1 MTQQVVFTLSETRSG
16 STWLSYVL
24 GTHPEGFHLGEF
36 YRPFT
41 MAGHSICRL
50 CEARGLA
57 QCEILHGLERLD
69 PAQAFEQAFARS
81 GANLL
86 SDCSKQIDWCNRV
99 LPARSFDVRFIHLVR
114 DPRGWFFSEQRR
126 NPMSL
131 EQGVERWS
139 SHFHATQA
147 YLQQIGQPHL
157 VLSYDELCLDP
168 TQGLKKLSAFLGVR
182 YGIEHYETWTKAH
195 HGLGGNGAAYNNL
208 AGIAPEAVNS
218 ADPTF
223 YAERRETVFYDQRWL
238 QSAFADELKGVTT
251 DPRARSIMNASGF
264 SMEQITQSLECRE
277 AP

>member
-41 MAGHSICRL
+41 MPGHTICRL

-57 QCEILHGLERLD
+57 QCEILHGLERLE
-69 PAQAFEQAFARS
+69 PAQALEQAFARS

-86 SDCSKQIDWCNRV
+86 SDCSKQIDWCKQV
-99 LPARSFDVRFIHLVR
+99 LPARNFDVNFIHLVR

-131 EQGVERWS
+131 EQGLERWS
-139 SHFHATQA
+139 SHFHATQT
-147 YLQQIGQPHL
+147 YLQQTGHPHL
-157 VLSYDELCLDP
+157 LLSYDELCLAP
-168 TQGLKKLSAFLGVR
+168 TQSLTKLSAFLGVR
-182 YGIEHYETWTKAH
+182 YSLEHYETWSKPH

-208 AGIAPEAVNS
+208 AEIAPNAVNS

-223 YAERRETVFYDQRWL
+223 YAQRRGTVFYDQRWL
-238 QSAFADELKGVTT
+238 QSALAADLKGMTSDT
-251 DPRARSIMNASGF
+251 RATSIMDASGF
-264 SMEQITQSLECRE
+264 SMDQISEFLEGYKS
-277 AP
+277 P